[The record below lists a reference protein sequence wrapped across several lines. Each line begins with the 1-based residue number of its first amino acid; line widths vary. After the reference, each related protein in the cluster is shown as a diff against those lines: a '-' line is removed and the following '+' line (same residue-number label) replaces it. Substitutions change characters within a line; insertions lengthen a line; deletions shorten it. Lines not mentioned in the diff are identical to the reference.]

1 MGKKITFDIEEP
13 SEEFDRHLKIPFN
26 DRIILSAP
34 FGSGKTYFLK
44 KYFKDH
50 SEYEVVHLY
59 PVNYSVTSNEDIFE
73 LIKYDI
79 LYELLK
85 KNLDFDKTDFNKLDY
100 LPIFLKDNPLKT
112 VEALTPFISLIPTI
126 GKSLLSV
133 KENLVKLYKKFDQ
146 DFKKVNTDDKKDIIA
161 YLESFTEVSGS
172 IKEEDFYTQL
182 ICQLVNQLK
191 LQTNEKG
198 ESTKETFLIVDDL
211 DRIDPDHLF
220 RILNVFSA
228 QMDRNDTNNK
238 FNFDKIIL
246 VFDQENVRNIFEN
259 RYGANVDYTGYIDK
273 FYAHKIFEFSN
284 AHGLKKKI
292 IELLNT
298 IKTKNQRIDFN
309 KENID
314 RKGVVYVFERL
325 LEANVLTVRRLLK
338 VLGSKINYEYSS
350 IKLKNT
356 PGSYEEHKFHILF
369 IARILLFIFDDWE
382 ELLNS
387 LNKAVLFKK
396 EVNPQ
401 SKFKS
406 VIQHCLIIL
415 DVEQHMLQQNVENIF
430 TQTIDENDVKITY
443 KIYYNHEKEVYSSR
457 ISHDGIESENFE
469 PIVLL
474 VKTLEKIK
482 NENLLKQNYI

>member
-1 MGKKITFDIEEP
+1 MGKKIIFEIEEP
-13 SEEFDRHLKIPFN
+13 RKKFDKHLEIPFN

-44 KYFKDH
+44 EYFKNH
-50 SEYEVVHLY
+50 PEYEVVHLY
-59 PVNYSVTSNEDIFE
+59 PVNYSVASNEDIFE

-112 VEALTPFISLIPTI
+112 VDALTPFISLIPTI

-191 LQTNEKG
+191 QQTNEKK

-284 AHGLKKKI
+284 TDGLKKDVIK
-292 IELLNT
+292 LLNS
-298 IKTKNQRIDFN
+298 IKTNNRISFDSQDGN
-309 KENID
+309 NE
-314 RKGVVYVFERL
+314 GVVYVFERL
-325 LEANVLTVRRLLK
+325 IEENVLTVRRLLK
-338 VLGSKINYEYSS
+338 VLGSEMSYDYST
-350 IKLKNT
+350 LMFNDV
-356 PGSYEEHKFHILF
+356 PGTYKESSFHILF
-369 IARILLFIFDDWE
+369 ITRLLLFIYDDWE
-382 ELLNS
+382 EMIIAIKS
-387 LNKAVLFKK
+387 TIESEK
-396 EVNPQ
+396 EKLYRRNYPME
-401 SKFKS
+401 SI
-406 VIQHCLIIL
+406 IQDCLIIL
-415 DVEQHMLQQNVENIF
+415 AIDRHRLETNVSKSYSFISNGSKLNVNFNINYDSKNRVYYCCIDSDNDWENYKPM
-430 TQTIDENDVKITY
+430 KI
-443 KIYYNHEKEVYSSR
+443 
-457 ISHDGIESENFE
+457 
-469 PIVLL
+469 LL
-474 VKTLEKIK
+474 KTLEKIK
-482 NENLLKQNYI
+482 TEKLLNQNNI